1 MTNKMNSAKE
11 LLKQSREIQHSLSG
25 EMLSLAGY
33 FRDAKTKLNKDGLLS
48 SKGVMEEEAGL
59 KRKMEVAA
67 MQMIKDKHSTYKD
80 ALSKAK
86 AVAQAELLREVPA
99 VDAQTQA
106 LFNADLIQL
115 RGNIMFGVTPERSAE
130 NLAKLVERASVHPN
144 LAKQVQEEYLQLG
157 AAIAQRVGN
166 TEQGMKLRQS
176 LLNEHNKLN
185 EATKADG
192 YDEANKILADI
203 SDMEKAQFVSGAKF
217 DQVFSEISGDTIL
230 KQFANDSE
238 RYFDAHRE
246 RVLRVQMQ
254 NPDMQNAAITE

>member
-1 MTNKMNSAKE
+1 MTNKMSSAKE
-11 LLKQSREIQHSLSG
+11 LLKQAREIQNSLSG

-33 FRDAKTKLNKDGLLS
+33 FRDAKTKLNKEGLLS

-67 MQMIKDKHSTYKD
+67 MQMIGERHREYKD

-86 AVAQAELLREVPA
+86 KMAQAELLREVPA
-99 VDAQTQA
+99 VNAQTQA
-106 LFNADLIQL
+106 LFNTDLIQL
-115 RGNIMFGVTPERSAE
+115 RGNIMFGATPERSAE
-130 NLAKLVERASVHPN
+130 NLAKLVERASVHPS

-166 TEQGMKLRQS
+166 TEQGFKLRQS
-176 LLNEHNKLN
+176 LLNGHNNLN
-185 EATKADG
+185 KATKADG
-192 YDEANKILADI
+192 YDEANEILVAI
-203 SDMEKAQFVSGAKF
+203 SDAEKAQFVSGPKY
-217 DQVFSEISGDTIL
+217 DQVFAEISGDTIL

-238 RYFDAHRE
+238 KYFDVHRE

-254 NPDMQNAAITE
+254 NPDMRGAAITE

>member
-1 MTNKMNSAKE
+1 MKNNTRE
-11 LLKQSREIQHSLSG
+11 LLNQAREIQNSLSG
-25 EMLSLAGY
+25 EMLAMANY
-33 FRDAKTKLNKDGLLS
+33 FRDTKTKLNKDGLLS
-48 SKGVMEEEAGL
+48 SKGVLEEEAGL

-67 MQMIKDKHSTYKD
+67 MVTIGEKHKEYKE

-86 AVAQAELLREVPA
+86 KLAQAELLREVPA

-115 RGNIMFGVTPERSAE
+115 RGNIMFGTTPDRSAAH
-130 NLAKLVERASVHPN
+130 LAKLVERASVHPN

-157 AAIAQRVGN
+157 AAIAQRAGN
-166 TEQGMKLRQS
+166 TEQGMKMRLD
-176 LLNEHNKLN
+176 LLNGHNKLN

-192 YDEANKILADI
+192 YLEAQRSLADI
-203 SDMEKAQFVSGAKF
+203 SDMEKAQFVNHAKY

-246 RVLRVQMQ
+246 RVLAVQMQ
-254 NPDMQNAAITE
+254 HSDMQGVAITE

>member
-1 MTNKMNSAKE
+1 MTNKMSSAKE
-11 LLKQSREIQHSLSG
+11 LLKQAREIQNSLSG

-67 MQMIKDKHSTYKD
+67 MQMIGDRHQEYKD

-86 AVAQAELLREVPA
+86 KIAQAELLREVPA

-115 RGNIMFGVTPERSAE
+115 RGNIMFGATPERSAE
-130 NLAKLVERASVHPN
+130 NLVKLVERASVHPS

-157 AAIAQRVGN
+157 AVVAQRVGN
-166 TEQGMKLRQS
+166 TEQGFKLRQS
-176 LLNEHNKLN
+176 LLNGHNNLN
-185 EATKADG
+185 KATKADG
-192 YDEANKILADI
+192 YDEANEILVAI
-203 SDMEKAQFVSGAKF
+203 SDAEKAQFVSGPKY
-217 DQVFSEISGDTIL
+217 DRVFAEISGDTIL

-238 RYFDAHRE
+238 KYFDVHRE

-254 NPDMQNAAITE
+254 NPDMQGAAITK